1 MAVGGSQG
9 AFNARYRRSTN
20 DERRTRATN
29 DRAEE
34 RDDFRAC
41 GQSLE
46 SPESATL
53 AWVPHLSVKVKVKV
67 KVKDEFGLPMGLN
80 IALPRMPRAVYTGQH
95 DGVWNITLLEPS
107 ALASKIG
114 GTKVLLAFQKC
125 FNAANRILSYEQL
138 LDFSRERIA
147 LRSDAGA
154 REAYRASWHQAGQGD
169 GPQILAKSG
178 IWLPKDQRVPK
189 PHQPRHR
196 RECLGELVQ
205 IDGCEHAWFEDRG
218 PYCTLLV
225 FVDDA
230 TSRIMELSFVESD
243 STFSY
248 FVATASYLKRHGKP
262 VAFYSD
268 KPIETSHSW
277 ASGHHRLPL
286 KSLEAAMA
294 AMSWSSGM
302 G

>member
-1 MAVGGSQG
+1 MHFGPTLV
-9 AFNARYRRSTN
+9 REKLI
-20 DERRTRATN
+20 ERH
-29 DRAEE
+29 
-34 RDDFRAC
+34 
-41 GQSLE
+41 GIK
-46 SPESATL
+46 L
-53 AWVPHLSVKVKVKV
+53 AKETVRK
-67 KVKDEFGLPMGLN
+67 
-80 IALPRMPRAVYTGQH
+80 
-95 DGVWNITLLEPS
+95 
-107 ALASKIG
+107 
-114 GTKVLLAFQKC
+114 
-125 FNAANRILSYEQL
+125 
-138 LDFSRERIA
+138 
-147 LRSDAGA
+147 
-154 REAYRASWHQAGQGD
+154 
-169 GPQILAKSG
+169 ILAKSG

-248 FVATASYLKRHGKP
+248 FAATASYLKRHGKP

-268 KPIETSHSW
+268 KPNTNVAFLGLR
-277 ASGHHRLPL
+277 ASSPPPQEP
-286 KSLEAAMA
+286 EAAMA